1 VLKKET
7 SREAEHLKSKIASLE
22 DELHISIEEAK
33 SLRFAMEILESSHA
47 ANVTNLLSRL
57 EERRDQELAQEQ
69 VMNRRIEELT
79 TDVENAIKKLADAHV
94 VFEDQKADLLKALD
108 EKRLII
114 NKLEDKIQELGEAK
128 TDACRDQE
136 HMRARF
142 EDEIKDFQ
150 ARIASLTEKS
160 AAEKMNLEEKVQA
173 LETNSETL
181 AEKVKEQHEEMNNA
195 IQKAKTTQL
204 FLDAS
209 NEVNASLM
217 DKCHALETEVRKHLE
232 QIGKLTSSINEIESS
247 LAVTK
252 EQNESLRND
261 ISEAK
266 RERDQA
272 MTKVEGLSKE
282 LNLTAIALS
291 EVQEL
296 ISKDQIQAA
305 ETQQQLKSLEA
316 EKQVLEES
324 ILSVRSNR
332 DEIILQLE
340 CAKQETEDFRR
351 KLESS
356 ESLAESMTDRCEL
369 VESEVQASKQSV
381 LDLKDKLEAS
391 ESLAKSMEDKCDQ
404 LRSTIAELTSKSN
417 EADALIKVLQLEN
430 HRNIARCRQQEERSN
445 SEIMCL
451 ENIIKALKSE
461 YEAFKVEA
469 KALATAQLKSC
480 EAKLES
486 LYSVDG
492 NSSPRA
498 QDRTFDDMIT
508 ILRKDRFLLIE
519 KSRSTAKQLE
529 TAQKE
534 ISALEHAIASLR
546 KEHETFRVETEVAA
560 TSQIRLFEAKLEPLC
575 SFGEGCSPKMHVKT
589 FEDMIDIIQNELS
602 SAANELEL
610 AKDEKLVLDEQVC
623 ILSTEVSKFKLQ
635 NKGLLKALDDITKN
649 L

>member
-1 VLKKET
+1 MREKCLKDARDELEIQVKSLSLTIDAVKERAD
-7 SREAEHLKSKIASLE
+7 REQEQLKSKVE
-22 DELHISIEEAK
+22 
-33 SLRFAMEILESSHA
+33 
-47 ANVTNLLSRL
+47 TL
-57 EERRDQELAQEQ
+57 EE
-69 VMNRRIEELT
+69 
-79 TDVENAIKKLADAHV
+79 
-94 VFEDQKADLLKALD
+94 DL
-108 EKRLII
+108 R
-114 NKLEDKIQELGEAK
+114 
-128 TDACRDQE
+128 
-136 HMRARF
+136 
-142 EDEIKDFQ
+142 Q
-150 ARIASLTEKS
+150 AML
-160 AAEKMNLEEKVQA
+160 
-173 LETNSETL
+173 
-181 AEKVKEQHEEMNNA
+181 
-195 IQKAKTTQL
+195 
-204 FLDAS
+204 S
-209 NEVNASLM
+209 NVS
-217 DKCHALETEVRKHLE
+217 D
-232 QIGKLTSSINEIESS
+232 
-247 LAVTK
+247 
-252 EQNESLRND
+252 
-261 ISEAK
+261 AK
-266 RERDQA
+266 RDRDQA
-272 MTKVEGLSKE
+272 MSKVEGLSDE
-282 LNLTAIALS
+282 LKSTAIALS
-291 EVQEL
+291 QVQEF
-296 ISKDQIQAA
+296 ISRDKIQAE
-305 ETQQQLKSLEA
+305 ETQQQLRSLEA